1 MLLPVAVAYLKVPT
15 ITMWSLR
22 AFIWTVTR
30 PFRFCLVRIGRFL
43 LLVQFAFGFTPS
55 SWSLQYVAYVVTDC
69 CISFCFSSVVIVRV
83 VFPWTFSPKFTDP
96 ESRCYSPAVS
106 LHQRD
111 VAQLAYSPGHFQR
124 GIGCKESV
132 QDFKTS
138 LEDDGLWIRCKC
150 ECRDTKRY
158 YVVMWP

>member
-1 MLLPVAVAYLKVPT
+1 MRQNVNNHVIQKSAYSPLY
-15 ITMWSLR
+15 
-22 AFIWTVTR
+22 
-30 PFRFCLVRIGRFL
+30 
-43 LLVQFAFGFTPS
+43 FTPS

-158 YVVMWP
+158 YVVMSVAIAVKGFCEFFVCVYVYVLCLFIFFR